1 ARAEQ
6 EASVKK
12 EESLLDGILSVFDP
26 NETTKS
32 GKKLPKSYLKAARDV
47 VKNLREAL
55 QKDPAKE
62 EQKFREAANTAK
74 DSIREYLT
82 KWKNSKEVQE
92 QSSYQVLGKALRQLG
107 SFYLKSGPTA
117 VMPDDIKSEILQN
130 LSNAETDL

>member
-92 QSSYQVLGKALRQLG
+92 QSSYQVLEKALRQLG

-130 LSNAETDL
+130 LSNAEADL